1 MNELRIIAKRTDGA
15 YIVAI
20 NDEDGFMVSG
30 QGKVIS
36 PIMMYDAFI
45 KFGYWNETN
54 DDPGFDLKELYDEAL
69 KMNKINKD
77 TIKYSQ

>member
-1 MNELRIIAKRTDGA
+1 MHELRIIAKRVDGA

-20 NDEDGFMVSG
+20 NDEDGFVVSE

-45 KFGYWNETN
+45 KFGYWNETD
-54 DDPGFDLKELYDEAL
+54 DDPGFDLNELFEEAL
-69 KMNKINKD
+69 KLTKSPKL
-77 TIKYSQ
+77 K